1 MSGGAFDYTQYS
13 IIMIADEIEKEI
25 ERNGRPKTR
34 DELKYEGWKDDEWYK
49 KYPEDLNHYKHSD
62 EVIEKFKE
70 GVEILRKAHVY
81 AQRIDWL
88 LSGDDGE
95 ETFIKRLKEEIEKL

>member
-1 MSGGAFDYTQYS
+1 MSGGAFEYTQYN
-13 IIMIADEIEKEI
+13 ITMIADEIEKEI
-25 ERNGRPKTR
+25 ERNGRAKTR
-34 DELKYEGWKDDEWYK
+34 EELKSEGWRDDDWYN
-49 KYPEDLNHYKHSD
+49 KYPEDLNYYKYPD

-70 GVEILRKAHVY
+70 GVDILRKAYIY

-95 ETFIKRLKEEIEKL
+95 ETFIERLKQELNKL